1 GTIEE
6 CHQLYDEV
14 NSNDNETHDIVKEY
28 VYGDISK
35 NYSQNFS
42 QSTANSRAIP
52 RTFGLKYPVN
62 CTKSEYGFH
71 MDSSCFGN
79 TTSDG
84 TALYVWRLK

>member
-1 GTIEE
+1 MNHCNTSTKNIS
-6 CHQLYDEV
+6 CHITSTFKIFSGQRHHRRVPSADEV

-35 NYSQNFS
+35 NYSQNFN

-62 CTKSEYGFH
+62 CTV
-71 MDSSCFGN
+71 
-79 TTSDG
+79 
-84 TALYVWRLK
+84 L